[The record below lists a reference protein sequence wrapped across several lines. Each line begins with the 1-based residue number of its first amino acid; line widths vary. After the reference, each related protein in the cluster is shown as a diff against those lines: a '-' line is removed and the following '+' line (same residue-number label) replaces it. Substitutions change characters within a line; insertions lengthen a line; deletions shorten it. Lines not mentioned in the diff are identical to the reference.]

1 MAVEV
6 QVMILTG
13 PVTTLVDRP
22 TNSRSTFLRSERWV
36 ADTSMRLSD
45 VGTDDYD
52 TSEKQRIPAWTG

>member
-1 MAVEV
+1 MEV
-6 QVMILTG
+6 HVMILTG

-22 TNSRSTFLRSERWV
+22 TNSRSAFLRSEIWV
-36 ADTSMRLSD
+36 ANTSMRLSD

>member
-1 MAVEV
+1 
-6 QVMILTG
+6 MILTG

-22 TNSRSTFLRSERWV
+22 TNSRSAFLRSERWV
-36 ADTSMRLSD
+36 ADTSIQLSD